1 MYKINVW
8 GHFSGAHKLNDYQGN
23 CANLHGHN
31 WKVRL
36 TVSCKKLNNIG
47 MAIDFKDANSILN
60 NILKKFD
67 HTYLNENLLFNKINP
82 TSENICK
89 VIFDELSKAINNDN
103 NKVYEIEVWESDK
116 YSVCYNENS

>member
-8 GHFSGAHKLNDYQGN
+8 GHFSGAHKLDGYQGN

-31 WKVRL
+31 WKVCL
-36 TVSCKKLNNIG
+36 TICCKELNEIG
-47 MAIDFKDANSILN
+47 MAIDFREAKSILN

-67 HTYLNENLLFNKINP
+67 HSYLNESLLLKDMNP

-89 VIFDELSKAINNDN
+89 LLFDELGKEINTQDK
-103 NKVYEIEVWESDK
+103 KVYEVEVWESDE
-116 YSVCYNENS
+116 YSVCYNEE